1 MTQGYK
7 EIVADN
13 IILKRQLANSLEAL
27 GARQVRKQGKRVILK
42 GVYNLNTK
50 ELVEAL
56 VECDE
61 AAKKKKASKG
71 RGKKKSPKKAFQ
83 RAEYISEDE
92 GEEVEVEVLE
102 VEGAE
107 HS

>member
-1 MTQGYK
+1 M
-7 EIVADN
+7 ADN
-13 IILKRQLANSLEAL
+13 VILKRQLVDTLEAL

-42 GVYNLNTK
+42 GVYNLNMK
-50 ELVEAL
+50 ELVEVP
-56 VECDE
+56 VECDKGV
-61 AAKKKKASKG
+61 KKKKVSKG

-83 RAEYISEDE
+83 RAEYLSEDE
-92 GEEVEVEVLE
+92 DEEVEVEVLK